1 MYERNTIR
9 ERVELRNAVI
19 DSCERA
25 SVIWLIRLRWSMASL
40 NSEQNWADSML
51 KRAWRVRPP
60 RHCDLSRAASR
71 FVHDSTAR
79 EPIKRE
85 RDRERERE
93 REESRPV
100 DSLRP
105 INTATQTARDVVQF
119 FMTLEMRRRM
129 QRRLRRLHGAGRTT
143 QRGDDKLLGIIAV
156 MCVGALTTQFRRCFI
171 YHGISRCI
179 NIYPLAIYTGR

>member
-1 MYERNTIR
+1 MCGRR
-9 ERVELRNAVI
+9 
-19 DSCERA
+19 
-25 SVIWLIRLRWSMASL
+25 
-40 NSEQNWADSML
+40 
-51 KRAWRVRPP
+51 
-60 RHCDLSRAASR
+60 CDLSRAASR

-85 RDRERERE
+85 ELQ
-93 REESRPV
+93 SRPF
-100 DSLRP
+100 S
-105 INTATQTARDVVQF
+105 TADKHRDANRAQ
-119 FMTLEMRRRM
+119 RRSILHDVRNAAADVT
-129 QRRLRRLHGAGRTT
+129 QRRLRRLHGAGCAT

>member
-1 MYERNTIR
+1 MFYIWKKYNMRKDWAAKRSYHAGVLLRIR
-9 ERVELRNAVI
+9 
-19 DSCERA
+19 
-25 SVIWLIRLRWSMASL
+25 LIRLRRSMASL
-40 NSEQNWADSML
+40 NSAKLGRFDVKESMT
-51 KRAWRVRPP
+51 
-60 RHCDLSRAASR
+60 RAAAVAISR
-71 FVHDSTAR
+71 GPRCALCAIPRRVNPLR
-79 EPIKRE
+79 EK
-85 RDRERERE
+85 
-93 REESRPV
+93 SSLV
-100 DSLRP
+100 DSLRL

-129 QRRLRRLHGAGRTT
+129 QQRLWRLHGAGCAT